1 MSAIEAAKEQA
12 ARTAVQNHVK
22 DGDVIGIGSGSTIVY
37 VVEMLRELRERNGL
51 KVKCV
56 PTSFQARQLILKNG
70 LDLTSLEVN
79 PVIDVAI
86 DGN

>member
-1 MSAIEAAKEQA
+1 MSAIETAKEQA
-12 ARTAVQNHVK
+12 ARTAVRNHVK

-37 VVEMLRELRERNGL
+37 VVEMLRELRERYGL

-56 PTSFQARQLILKNG
+56 PTSFQARQIILQNG